1 MNPVSTTFR
10 KDPQMKRITL
20 FLVAAAVVLSL
31 PATAAAFRGVAV
43 AKDPARHAVV
53 VASGNGAVR
62 TVRAPGRAGSVHLGH
77 QLVYSAKRLSDGT
90 FRVTSLRVRGRAAR
104 ALVRGVVVRNQAK
117 LHRLLISAG
126 GSVFAVRSPARH
138 FSSTKSGARPGD
150 RVEVRVRIAHNG
162 LVARTVVVVGHDRGL
177 ELEGIFLGTTSD
189 GKLRLAVVHRGE
201 VFVAV
206 PEGFRLPQLRPGD
219 EIELVVTV
227 DAAGA
232 FTLVSIQVDDED
244 DDDNEGIDEDRGKV
258 EVKGAI
264 TDLSASSITVRSNH
278 ASPVTCFVPDG
289 VNLSA
294 FKVGDQVEMRC
305 ALVGDKLTLT
315 RLKREDDEDDDDDDD
330 DGHDGHGGGG
340 HGGDH

>member
-1 MNPVSTTFR
+1 
-10 KDPQMKRITL
+10 MKRIIL

-43 AKDPARHAVV
+43 AKEPARHAVV

-62 TVRAPGRAGSVHLGH
+62 TVRAPGRAGSMHLGR

-90 FRVTSLRVRGRAAR
+90 FRATSLRVRGRAAG

-126 GSVFAVRSPARH
+126 GSVFAVRSSARH
-138 FSSTKSGARPGD
+138 FSSTRSGARPGD
-150 RVEVRVRIAHNG
+150 RVEVRVRIAGNG
-162 LVARTVVVVGHDRGL
+162 LVARTVTIVGHDNGL
-177 ELEGIFLGTTSD
+177 ELEGIFLGTTPD
-189 GKLRLAVVHRGE
+189 GNLRLAVVHRGE

-206 PEGFRLPQLRPGD
+206 PQGFSLPQLSPGD

-227 DAAGA
+227 DTAGA
-232 FTLVSIQVDDED
+232 FTLVSIQVDDEN
-244 DDDNEGIDEDRGKV
+244 DDDNEGIDEDHGKV

-264 TDLSASSITVRSNH
+264 TDLSANSITVQSNH

-289 VNLSA
+289 VDLSA
-294 FKVGDQVEMRC
+294 FKVGDQVEMKC

-315 RLKREDDEDDDDDDD
+315 RLKREDNNDD
-330 DGHDGHGGGG
+330 DGDNGDNDDGGDG